1 MAASKVTRSFPC
13 AVEQLWQITAGLT
26 HTDWRSGLAR
36 VEVLDAT
43 RFVEH
48 TKSGHVALLRKMLD
62 TIVHFQKIQIFRAQ
76 NRLLNK
82 K

>member
-1 MAASKVTRSFPC
+1 MAVSKVTRSFPC
-13 AVEQLWQITAGLT
+13 TVEQLWQIAA
-26 HTDWRSGLAR
+26 GLAR

-82 K
+82 RQA